1 MYNTRFMSRM
11 FSATEEGDEEL
22 TGQVAKDIE
31 DAKENGVVDTD
42 EVRYEDEGDGR
53 VSITD
58 KGNGEVTVAE
68 MGEDG
73 NYDLYPANTAE
84 LEGYIHPEMDGVT
97 PGQMYGGVD
106 EDAYAHLD
114 GTSVIAPNLQD
125 GGLNPE
131 AGYERSVEDLVDERE
146 FSVSTD
152 NTVVQKIF
160 SDQAFCERVFAEV
173 IESDDTA
180 KVGDLKVEKDPDDD
194 NAVIVTSESTGD
206 QAKVVL
212 DDDEMEVTELDTKEL
227 SYYDADLE
235 NLYRYYSEM
244 CEEGEDECCDEEG
257 NNFNDDDID
266 DSQQFDQLHVVG
278 VDPDNHVLVDAP
290 EYDPE
295 SAQELAQDLS
305 ERGVANVQI
314 FDDEDDA
321 RDYAMDLMEN
331 LGAESMDDV
340 EEPEQAE
347 FSDHTVYLTKFWS
360 NHTDFMTK
368 LYSDTASG
376 DLDTQRDVEIAIEKG
391 EEVETDDE
399 IITPVDD
406 ETAVIEDKESGEF
419 TKAVMDDDTLDLKP
433 ISESEAEDLKEDIV
447 TDEEVK
453 EFAENAALEDMIEEE
468 EQRQFSEYVDSLV
481 FSESGDRFFSEDEI
495 MSDYMIRLFSGE
507 ADGDENDVQDAIESG
522 EQVETDDEII
532 TPVDDETAVIEDK
545 ESGEFTK
552 AVTDGEKL
560 DLTPISESEADDLT
574 DGLAVEDD
582 DDDEEKEFSVYDEY
596 EDALERLYSGDADE
610 YDLELIQAMYSV
622 LEDEDED
629 KYFSGDN
636 YVESFPYR
644 SELGYGYHSTG
655 DFIMD
660 RFFAE
665 VTQPGMMQNPQ
676 AQMQMAQQGG
686 QVAPQQGT
694 QWVQGPNGG
703 QIQVD
708 ANGNPVEFD
717 EQGNPIEYD
726 ENGNPM
732 NAVDQGPSLETI
744 EDKAV
749 AAVQSIQAAAAEAEA
764 TIMNA
769 KAAPVQQQEQ
779 DLQEAQFSD
788 YYGYGYDD
796 AEERY
801 FTDVD
806 YVEVNDS
813 EDTLVSWLNNSTQN
827 FR

>member
-68 MGEDG
+68 QGEDG
-73 NYDLYPANTAE
+73 NYDLYPASTAE
-84 LEGYIHPEMDGVT
+84 LEGYIHPGLDGVT

-106 EDAYAHLD
+106 ENVDAHMD
-114 GTSVIAPNLQD
+114 GRSVIAPNLED
-125 GGLNPE
+125 GGLNFE
-131 AGYERSVEDLVDERE
+131 AGHERSVEDLVDERE

-152 NTVVQKIF
+152 NYVVQKIF
-160 SDQAFCERVFAEV
+160 SDQAFCERIFAEV
-173 IESDDTA
+173 IESEDTA

-227 SYYDADLE
+227 SYYDEDLE
-235 NLYRYYSEM
+235 DLYRYYSDLCEDGEECDGE
-244 CEEGEDECCDEEG
+244 CEEDYDDEEG

-278 VDPDNHVLVDAP
+278 VDPENHVLVDAP
-290 EYDPE
+290 EYDEE
-295 SAQELAQDLS
+295 SAQELVEDLT
-305 ERGVANVQI
+305 ERGVAGVQV

-321 RDYAMDLMEN
+321 RDYALDLMAN
-331 LGAESMDDV
+331 LGAETEDDI

-347 FSDHTVYLTKFWS
+347 FSDHTVYLTKFYS

-368 LYSDTASG
+368 LFSDTAEG
-376 DLDTQRDVEIAIEKG
+376 DLDTQKDVERAIEKG
-391 EEVETDDE
+391 EEIETDDEIITPVDSETAVIEDKNSGEFTKAVMDDDTLDLNPISESEAEDLKEDVVTEDDLKEKDYSEPEIYSDEYGEKFFSEDEAMSDYMIRLFSGDADGDENDIQDAIESGEQVETDGE

-419 TKAVMDDDTLDLKP
+419 TKAV
-433 ISESEAEDLKEDIV
+433 S
-447 TDEEVK
+447 
-453 EFAENAALEDMIEEE
+453 
-468 EQRQFSEYVDSLV
+468 
-481 FSESGDRFFSEDEI
+481 
-495 MSDYMIRLFSGE
+495 
-507 ADGDENDVQDAIESG
+507 
-522 EQVETDDEII
+522 
-532 TPVDDETAVIEDK
+532 
-545 ESGEFTK
+545 
-552 AVTDGEKL
+552 DGEKL

-574 DGLAVEDD
+574 GDLEVEEKEYSIYDAYKDALVRMYSGEADD
-582 DDDEEKEFSVYDEY
+582 DDMELIEAVNMYSDEDADDRYYSDEE
-596 EDALERLYSGDADE
+596 
-610 YDLELIQAMYSV
+610 
-622 LEDEDED
+622 
-629 KYFSGDN
+629 
-636 YVESFPYR
+636 VEIKSYPYR
-644 SELGYGYHSTG
+644 SELGYGYNSTG
-655 DFIMD
+655 DVIMD
-660 RFFAE
+660 KFFAE

-686 QVAPQQGT
+686 VAPQQGT
-694 QWVQGPNGG
+694 QWAPGPNGG

-732 NAVDQGPSLETI
+732 NAPAEQGPSLETI

-769 KAAPVQQQEQ
+769 KAAPVEQ
-779 DLQEAQFSD
+779 AEPDLQEAQFSYNDDD
-788 YYGYGYDD
+788 YNDED
-796 AEERY
+796 EEERY

-806 YVEVNDS
+806 YSEVD
-813 EDTLVSWLNNSTQN
+813 EPKDTLVSWLNNSTQN

>member
-1 MYNTRFMSRM
+1 MYNTRFMSRL
-11 FSATEEGDEEL
+11 FAATEEGDEEL

-42 EVRYEDEGDGR
+42 EVRYEDEGNGC

-58 KGNGEVTVAE
+58 KGNGEVTLAE

-73 NYDLYPANTAE
+73 NYDLCPASSAE
-84 LEGYIHPEMDGVT
+84 LEGYIHPDYDGVT
-97 PGQMYGGVD
+97 PGVMNGGV
-106 EDAYAHLD
+106 EESVDAHMD
-114 GTSVIAPNLQD
+114 GTSVIAPNQAD
-125 GGLNPE
+125 GGLNFE
-131 AGYERSVEDLVDERE
+131 AGHERLVEDLANERE

-152 NTVVQKIF
+152 NFVVQKIF
-160 SDQAFCERVFAEV
+160 SDQEFCERIFAEV
-173 IESDDTA
+173 IESEDTA
-180 KVGDLKVEKDPDDD
+180 KVGDLKVEKDPSDE

-227 SYYDADLE
+227 SYYDEDLE
-235 NLYRYYSEM
+235 DLYRYYSECLDGE
-244 CEEGEDECCDEEG
+244 CEDEECCDEEG

-278 VDPDNHVLVDAP
+278 VDPENHVLVDAP

-295 SAQELAQDLS
+295 SAQELAEDLT

-321 RDYAMDLMEN
+321 RDYAMDLMAN
-331 LGAESMDDV
+331 LGAESEDDI

-347 FSDHTVYLTKFWS
+347 FSDHTVYLTKFYS

-368 LYSDTASG
+368 LYSDTSDG
-376 DLDTQRDVEIAIEKG
+376 DLDTQKDVERAIEKG
-391 EEVETDDE
+391 EEIETDDE
-399 IITPVDD
+399 VITPVDG
-406 ETAVIEDKESGEF
+406 ETAIIEDKNNGEF
-419 TKAVMDDDTLDLKP
+419 TKAVLDDDTLDLNP
-433 ISESEAEDLKEDIV
+433 ISEDEAEDLKKDIV
-447 TDEEVK
+447 TEDELEEAEK
-453 EFAENAALEDMIEEE
+453 EY
-468 EQRQFSEYVDSLV
+468 SEYEEDYEPQIYSD
-481 FSESGDRFFSEDEI
+481 EAGEKFFSEDEA
-495 MSDYMIRLFSGE
+495 MSEYMIRLFSGE
-507 ADGDENDVQDAIESG
+507 VDGDENDIQDAIESG
-522 EQVETDDEII
+522 EQVETDDVII
-532 TPVDDETAVIEDK
+532 TPVDDETAVVEDK

-552 AVTDGEKL
+552 AVSDGEKL
-560 DLTPISESEADDLT
+560 DLSPISEDEAEDLT
-574 DGLAVEDD
+574 EDLGVEDEKSYSDYENEDEAEDRNYSEGDD
-582 DDDEEKEFSVYDEY
+582 DDVEY
-596 EDALERLYSGDADE
+596 ITAY
-610 YDLELIQAMYSV
+610 
-622 LEDEDED
+622 
-629 KYFSGDN
+629 
-636 YVESFPYR
+636 PYR
-644 SELGYGYHSTG
+644 SELGYGYASTG
-655 DFIMD
+655 NPIMD

-676 AQMQMAQQGG
+676 AQMAMAQQGG
-686 QVAPQQGT
+686 GMSPQQAT
-694 QWVQGPNGG
+694 QWAPGPNGG

-708 ANGNPVEFD
+708 AQGNPVEFD

-732 NAVDQGPSLETI
+732 NAPVEQGPSLETI

-769 KAAPVQQQEQ
+769 KAAPVEQ
-779 DLQEAQFSD
+779 AEPDLQEAQFSED
-788 YYGYGYDD
+788 YEDED

-801 FTDVD
+801 YTDVD
-806 YVEVNDS
+806 DYVETVDNGS
-813 EDTLVSWLNNSTQN
+813 NVLVSWLNKSTQN

>member
-68 MGEDG
+68 QGEDG
-73 NYDLYPANTAE
+73 NYDLYPASTAE
-84 LEGYIHPEMDGVT
+84 LEGYIHPGLDGVT

-106 EDAYAHLD
+106 ENVDAHMD
-114 GTSVIAPNLQD
+114 GRSVIAPNLED
-125 GGLNPE
+125 GGLNFE
-131 AGYERSVEDLVDERE
+131 AGHERSVEDLVDERE

-152 NTVVQKIF
+152 NYVVQKIF
-160 SDQAFCERVFAEV
+160 SDQAFCERIFAEV
-173 IESDDTA
+173 IESEDTA

-227 SYYDADLE
+227 SYYDEDLE
-235 NLYRYYSEM
+235 DLYRYYSDLCEDGEECDGE
-244 CEEGEDECCDEEG
+244 CEEDYDDEEG

-278 VDPDNHVLVDAP
+278 VDPENHVLVDAP
-290 EYDPE
+290 EYDEE
-295 SAQELAQDLS
+295 SAQELVEDLT
-305 ERGVANVQI
+305 ERGVAGVQV
-314 FDDEDDA
+314 FDDEDEA
-321 RDYAMDLMEN
+321 RDYAMDLMAN
-331 LGAESMDDV
+331 LGAETEDDI

-347 FSDHTVYLTKFWS
+347 FSDHTVYLTKFYS

-368 LYSDTASG
+368 LFSDTAEG
-376 DLDTQRDVEIAIEKG
+376 DLDTQKDVERAIEKG
-391 EEVETDDE
+391 EEIETDDE

-406 ETAVIEDKESGEF
+406 ETAVIEDKNTGEF
-419 TKAVMDDDTLDLKP
+419 TKAVMDDDTLDLNP
-433 ISESEAEDLKEDIV
+433 ISEDEAEDLKEDIV
-447 TDEEVK
+447 TEDDLAEAEEKEYSDYYEPEIYSDEFGEK
-453 EFAENAALEDMIEEE
+453 
-468 EQRQFSEYVDSLV
+468 
-481 FSESGDRFFSEDEI
+481 FFSEDEA
-495 MSDYMIRLFSGE
+495 MSDYMIRLFSGD
-507 ADGDENDVQDAIESG
+507 ADGDENDIQDAIESG
-522 EQVETDDEII
+522 EQIETDDEII
-532 TPVDDETAVIEDK
+532 TPVDDETAIVEDK

-552 AVTDGEKL
+552 AVSDGEKL
-560 DLTPISESEADDLT
+560 DLTPISEDEAEDLT
-574 DGLAVEDD
+574 EDLEVEDND
-582 DDDEEKEFSVYDEY
+582 DDEDEDDDEEEREYSIYDEY
-596 EDALERLYSGDADE
+596 EDALVRLYSGVADE
-610 YDLELIQAMYSV
+610 DDIELIEAVRMYSADDDDY
-622 LEDEDED
+622 EYEI
-629 KYFSGDN
+629 
-636 YVESFPYR
+636 ESYPYR
-644 SELGYGYHSTG
+644 SELGYGYDSTG
-655 DFIMD
+655 DPVMD

-686 QVAPQQGT
+686 GMAPQQAA
-694 QWVQGPNGG
+694 QWAPGPNGG

-708 ANGNPVEFD
+708 AQGNPVEFD

-732 NAVDQGPSLETI
+732 NAPVEQGPSLETI

-769 KAAPVQQQEQ
+769 KAAPAQQAEP
-779 DLQEAQFSD
+779 DLQEAQFSYYD
-788 YYGYGYDD
+788 YDED
-796 AEERY
+796 LEDRY

-806 YVEVNDS
+806 YEEVDEP

-827 FR
+827 YR

>member
-42 EVRYEDEGDGR
+42 EVRYEDEGDGH

-58 KGNGEVTVAE
+58 KGNGEVTIAE
-68 MGEDG
+68 LGEDG
-73 NYDLYPANTAE
+73 NYDLYPAGTAE
-84 LEGYIHPEMDGVT
+84 LEGYIHSGDDGVT
-97 PGQMYGGVD
+97 PGQFYGGVD
-106 EDAYAHLD
+106 EDIHAHMD
-114 GTSVIAPNLQD
+114 GTSVIAPNLED
-125 GGLNPE
+125 GGLNLE
-131 AGYERSVEDLVDERE
+131 AGQERSVEDLVDERE

-152 NTVVQKIF
+152 NAVVQKIF
-160 SDQAFCERVFAEV
+160 SDQAFCEKIFAEV
-173 IESDDTA
+173 IESEDTA
-180 KVGDLKVEKDPDDD
+180 KVGDIKVEKDPDEE

-227 SYYDADLE
+227 SYYDAALE
-235 NLYRYYSEM
+235 DLYRYYSDVEDD
-244 CEEGEDECCDEEG
+244 EDEDEDEECCGDEDDVYEG

-278 VDPDNHVLVDAP
+278 VDPENHVLVDAP
-290 EYDPE
+290 EYDE
-295 SAQELAQDLS
+295 GSAQELAQDLT

-321 RDYAMDLMEN
+321 RDYAMDLMAN
-331 LGAESMDDV
+331 LGAESEDDI

-347 FSDHTVYLTKFWS
+347 FSDHTVYLTKFYS
-360 NHTDFMTK
+360 NHTDYMTR

-376 DLDTQRDVEIAIEKG
+376 DLDTQRDVEHAIEKG
-391 EEVETDDE
+391 EEIETDDE

-419 TKAVMDDDTLDLKP
+419 TKAVLDDDTLDLSP
-433 ISESEAEDLKEDIV
+433 ISEEEAEDLKEDTV
-447 TDEEVK
+447 SEDDVK
-453 EFAENAALEDMIEEE
+453 EAAEEAEEE
-468 EQRQFSEYVDSLV
+468 KEFSDFIDSIHSDE
-481 FSESGDRFFSEDEI
+481 FGEKFFSEDEI
-495 MSDYMIRLFSGE
+495 MSDYMIRLFTGD
-507 ADGDENDVQDAIESG
+507 ADGDENDIQDAIESG
-522 EQVETDDEII
+522 DQIETDDEII

-552 AVTDGEKL
+552 AVSDGEKL
-560 DLTPISESEADDLT
+560 DLTPISEEEADELTEDLEAS
-574 DGLAVEDD
+574 DDDDDD
-582 DDDEEKEFSVYDEY
+582 DDDEEEKDFSYYDEY
-596 EDALERLYSGDADE
+596 DELLDRYFSDPDDDLFYVDPRYYSE
-610 YDLELIQAMYSV
+610 YDE
-622 LEDEDED
+622 
-629 KYFSGDN
+629 
-636 YVESFPYR
+636 VEAYPYR
-644 SELGYGYHSTG
+644 SELGYGYHSSG
-655 DFIMD
+655 DPVLD

-686 QVAPQQGT
+686 QMAPQQAT

-732 NAVDQGPSLETI
+732 NAVEQGPSLETI

-769 KAAPVQQQEQ
+769 KAAPAQQAEP

-788 YYGYGYDD
+788 YYDDYYDD

-801 FTDVD
+801 FTDIDEYTETTPDGSDV
-806 YVEVNDS
+806 
-813 EDTLVSWLNNSTQN
+813 LVSWLDSTTN